1 MSVEGV
7 EHGLQRAAET
17 FRVGVRWQLGGEKE
31 KKKRQRERDQENFLG
46 NNQHFLKRQIK
57 RCKKVKNSHQPIYKG
72 HSNQWEGISRSFNGI
87 WLEIQLSQALGW
99 WCVFAGR
106 QNFGFC
112 LREHLKQG
120 GSQDPGWSV
129 HTLFF

>member
-17 FRVGVRWQLGGEKE
+17 FHVGVRWQLGGEKE
-31 KKKRQRERDQENFLG
+31 KTKKPREEIRRILGG

-57 RCKKVKNSHQPIYKG
+57 RCKKVTNSHQPIYKG

-106 QNFGFC
+106 QDFGFC

-120 GSQDPGWSV
+120 GSQDPGCSV